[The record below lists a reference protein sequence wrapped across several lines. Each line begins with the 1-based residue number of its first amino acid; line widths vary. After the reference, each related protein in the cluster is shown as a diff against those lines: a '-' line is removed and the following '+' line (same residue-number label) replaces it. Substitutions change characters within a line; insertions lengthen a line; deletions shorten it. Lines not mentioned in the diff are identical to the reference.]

1 MNTDNL
7 HDILDETVQVYSQKK
22 QSRSETPAEIGTHFH
37 PLLDRLCETAE
48 AQNAS
53 DILISKGFP
62 PSLKINSALTPQPQ
76 KALTGEETAAIAA
89 STMNAEQSE
98 IFRRD
103 GEINY
108 SVQSRSGTRYR
119 ANAYYSQGSA
129 GLVLRR
135 INHVIPQMRE
145 LGLPEKLKDL
155 AVAPRGL
162 LIIVGPTGSGKS
174 TTMATMLEHRNKT
187 LPGHIVTIEDPIEF
201 IYKPRRCIFT
211 QREIG
216 VDTINWQTAVQN
228 AMRQSPDV
236 VCIGEVRSRE
246 SMEYAMQLAQ
256 TGHLCIFTLHA
267 NTAPQSLERI
277 LNFYPKEQHNQI
289 LIDIALNLTG
299 IICQRLALKK
309 DKTGRTA
316 VVDLLINT
324 PAIQD
329 FILKGDLMN
338 INHGNRQNRRNADDG
353 PKPFRTVPSRHHQ
366 LRRSPAPVRFR
377 QQPAIAH
384 PTAQRRQNARTPLRQ
399 GQRSQPHFLIRKT
412 QCRLKTASPFS
423 DGMILSA
430 PFMCHTLFTS

>member
-1 MNTDNL
+1 
-7 HDILDETVQVYSQKK
+7 
-22 QSRSETPAEIGTHFH
+22 
-37 PLLDRLCETAE
+37 
-48 AQNAS
+48 
-53 DILISKGFP
+53 
-62 PSLKINSALTPQPQ
+62 
-76 KALTGEETAAIAA
+76 
-89 STMNAEQSE
+89 
-98 IFRRD
+98 
-103 GEINY
+103 
-108 SVQSRSGTRYR
+108 
-119 ANAYYSQGSA
+119 
-129 GLVLRR
+129 
-135 INHVIPQMRE
+135 MRE

-338 INHGNRQNRRNADDG
+338 ISKIMETAKTDGMQTMDQNLFELYR
-353 PKPFRTVPSRHHQ
+353 RHHQ

>member
-7 HDILDETVQVYSQKK
+7 HDILDEMVQVYSQKK
-22 QSRSETPAEIGTHFH
+22 QSRSETPAEISAHFH

-119 ANAYYSQGSA
+119 ANAYHSQGSA

-135 INHVIPQMRE
+135 INHVIPQMQE

-187 LPGHIVTIEDPIEF
+187 LPSH
-201 IYKPRRCIFT
+201 
-211 QREIG
+211 
-216 VDTINWQTAVQN
+216 
-228 AMRQSPDV
+228 
-236 VCIGEVRSRE
+236 
-246 SMEYAMQLAQ
+246 MEYAMQLAQ

-299 IICQRLALKK
+299 IICQRLALKQ

-338 INHGNRQNRRNADDG
+338 ISKIMETAKTDGMQTMDQNLFELYRHGIISYEEA
-353 PKPFRTVPSRHHQ
+353 
-366 LRRSPAPVRFR
+366 
-377 QQPAIAH
+377 
-384 PTAQRRQNARTPLRQ
+384 LRQ
-399 GQRSQPHFLIRKT
+399 SVSANNLRLHIQLHKEGKTPELLYDRVNGLNLI
-412 QCRLKTASPFS
+412 S
-423 DGMILSA
+423 
-430 PFMCHTLFTS
+430 

>member
-22 QSRSETPAEIGTHFH
+22 QSRSETPAEIGAHFH

-162 LIIVGPTGSGKS
+162 LIIVGPTG
-174 TTMATMLEHRNKT
+174 
-187 LPGHIVTIEDPIEF
+187 
-201 IYKPRRCIFT
+201 
-211 QREIG
+211 
-216 VDTINWQTAVQN
+216 
-228 AMRQSPDV
+228 
-236 VCIGEVRSRE
+236 
-246 SMEYAMQLAQ
+246 
-256 TGHLCIFTLHA
+256 
-267 NTAPQSLERI
+267 
-277 LNFYPKEQHNQI
+277 
-289 LIDIALNLTG
+289 
-299 IICQRLALKK
+299 
-309 DKTGRTA
+309 
-316 VVDLLINT
+316 
-324 PAIQD
+324 
-329 FILKGDLMN
+329 
-338 INHGNRQNRRNADDG
+338 
-353 PKPFRTVPSRHHQ
+353 
-366 LRRSPAPVRFR
+366 
-377 QQPAIAH
+377 
-384 PTAQRRQNARTPLRQ
+384 
-399 GQRSQPHFLIRKT
+399 
-412 QCRLKTASPFS
+412 
-423 DGMILSA
+423 
-430 PFMCHTLFTS
+430 

>member
-1 MNTDNL
+1 
-7 HDILDETVQVYSQKK
+7 
-22 QSRSETPAEIGTHFH
+22 
-37 PLLDRLCETAE
+37 
-48 AQNAS
+48 
-53 DILISKGFP
+53 
-62 PSLKINSALTPQPQ
+62 
-76 KALTGEETAAIAA
+76 
-89 STMNAEQSE
+89 
-98 IFRRD
+98 
-103 GEINY
+103 
-108 SVQSRSGTRYR
+108 
-119 ANAYYSQGSA
+119 
-129 GLVLRR
+129 
-135 INHVIPQMRE
+135 
-145 LGLPEKLKDL
+145 
-155 AVAPRGL
+155 
-162 LIIVGPTGSGKS
+162 S

-338 INHGNRQNRRNADDG
+338 ISKIMETAKTDGMQTMDQNLFELYRHGIISYEEA
-353 PKPFRTVPSRHHQ
+353 
-366 LRRSPAPVRFR
+366 
-377 QQPAIAH
+377 
-384 PTAQRRQNARTPLRQ
+384 LRQ
-399 GQRSQPHFLIRKT
+399 SVSANNLRLHIQLHKEGKTPELLYDRVNGLNLI
-412 QCRLKTASPFS
+412 S
-423 DGMILSA
+423 
-430 PFMCHTLFTS
+430 

>member
-22 QSRSETPAEIGTHFH
+22 QSRSETPAEIGAHFH

-76 KALTGEETAAIAA
+76 KALTG
-89 STMNAEQSE
+89 
-98 IFRRD
+98 

-338 INHGNRQNRRNADDG
+338 ISKIMETAKTDGMQTMDQNLFELYRHGIISYEEA
-353 PKPFRTVPSRHHQ
+353 
-366 LRRSPAPVRFR
+366 
-377 QQPAIAH
+377 
-384 PTAQRRQNARTPLRQ
+384 LRQ
-399 GQRSQPHFLIRKT
+399 SVSANNLRLHIQLHKEGKTPELLYDRVNGLNLI
-412 QCRLKTASPFS
+412 S
-423 DGMILSA
+423 
-430 PFMCHTLFTS
+430 

>member
-7 HDILDETVQVYSQKK
+7 HDILDEMVQVYSQKK
-22 QSRSETPAEIGTHFH
+22 QSRSETPAEIGAHFH

-119 ANAYYSQGSA
+119 ANAYHSQGSA

-135 INHVIPQMRE
+135 INHVIPQMQE

-187 LPGHIVTIEDPIEF
+187 LPSHIVTIEDPIEF

-228 AMRQSPDV
+228 AMRQSPDTD
-236 VCIGEVRSRE
+236 G
-246 SMEYAMQLAQ
+246 MQTMDQNLFELYRHGIISYEEALRQ
-256 TGHLCIFTLHA
+256 SVSANNLRLHI
-267 NTAPQSLERI
+267 QLH
-277 LNFYPKEQHNQI
+277 KEGKTPELLYDRVNG
-289 LIDIALNLTG
+289 LNL
-299 IICQRLALKK
+299 I
-309 DKTGRTA
+309 
-316 VVDLLINT
+316 
-324 PAIQD
+324 
-329 FILKGDLMN
+329 
-338 INHGNRQNRRNADDG
+338 
-353 PKPFRTVPSRHHQ
+353 S
-366 LRRSPAPVRFR
+366 
-377 QQPAIAH
+377 
-384 PTAQRRQNARTPLRQ
+384 
-399 GQRSQPHFLIRKT
+399 
-412 QCRLKTASPFS
+412 
-423 DGMILSA
+423 
-430 PFMCHTLFTS
+430 

>member
-1 MNTDNL
+1 
-7 HDILDETVQVYSQKK
+7 
-22 QSRSETPAEIGTHFH
+22 
-37 PLLDRLCETAE
+37 
-48 AQNAS
+48 
-53 DILISKGFP
+53 
-62 PSLKINSALTPQPQ
+62 
-76 KALTGEETAAIAA
+76 
-89 STMNAEQSE
+89 
-98 IFRRD
+98 
-103 GEINY
+103 
-108 SVQSRSGTRYR
+108 
-119 ANAYYSQGSA
+119 AYHSQGSA

-135 INHVIPQMRE
+135 INHVIPQMQE

-187 LPGHIVTIEDPIEF
+187 LPSHIVTIEDPIEF

-289 LIDIALNLTG
+289 LIDIALK
-299 IICQRLALKK
+299 Q

-338 INHGNRQNRRNADDG
+338 ISKIMETAKTDGMQTMDQNLFELYRHGIISYEEA
-353 PKPFRTVPSRHHQ
+353 
-366 LRRSPAPVRFR
+366 
-377 QQPAIAH
+377 
-384 PTAQRRQNARTPLRQ
+384 LRQ
-399 GQRSQPHFLIRKT
+399 SVSANNLRLRIQLHKEGKTSELLYDRVNGLNLI
-412 QCRLKTASPFS
+412 S
-423 DGMILSA
+423 
-430 PFMCHTLFTS
+430 

>member
-22 QSRSETPAEIGTHFH
+22 QSRSETPAEIGAHFH

-187 LPGHIVTIEDPIEF
+187 
-201 IYKPRRCIFT
+201 C
-211 QREIG
+211 
-216 VDTINWQTAVQN
+216 
-228 AMRQSPDV
+228 
-236 VCIGEVRSRE
+236 
-246 SMEYAMQLAQ
+246 
-256 TGHLCIFTLHA
+256 
-267 NTAPQSLERI
+267 
-277 LNFYPKEQHNQI
+277 
-289 LIDIALNLTG
+289 
-299 IICQRLALKK
+299 
-309 DKTGRTA
+309 
-316 VVDLLINT
+316 
-324 PAIQD
+324 PAIS
-329 FILKGDLMN
+329 LPSKTRLSLST
-338 INHGNRQNRRNADDG
+338 NRAAASL
-353 PKPFRTVPSRHHQ
+353 PSAK
-366 LRRSPAPVRFR
+366 SAS
-377 QQPAIAH
+377 
-384 PTAQRRQNARTPLRQ
+384 TP
-399 GQRSQPHFLIRKT
+399 
-412 QCRLKTASPFS
+412 
-423 DGMILSA
+423 
-430 PFMCHTLFTS
+430 

>member
-1 MNTDNL
+1 MRNRRSTKRVRHPYQQRIPALVENQQRINPAAAKGSDGRGNRR
-7 HDILDETVQVYSQKK
+7 HRRIDDERRT
-22 QSRSETPAEIGTHFH
+22 IGNI
-37 PLLDRLCETAE
+37 P
-48 AQNAS
+48 
-53 DILISKGFP
+53 
-62 PSLKINSALTPQPQ
+62 
-76 KALTGEETAAIAA
+76 
-89 STMNAEQSE
+89 
-98 IFRRD
+98 RD

-338 INHGNRQNRRNADDG
+338 ISKIMETAKTDGMQTMDQNLFELYRHGIISYEEA
-353 PKPFRTVPSRHHQ
+353 
-366 LRRSPAPVRFR
+366 
-377 QQPAIAH
+377 
-384 PTAQRRQNARTPLRQ
+384 LRQ
-399 GQRSQPHFLIRKT
+399 SVSANNLRLHIQLHKEGKTPELLYDRVNGLNLI
-412 QCRLKTASPFS
+412 S
-423 DGMILSA
+423 
-430 PFMCHTLFTS
+430 

>member
-7 HDILDETVQVYSQKK
+7 HDILDEMVQVYSQKK
-22 QSRSETPAEIGTHFH
+22 QSRSETPAEIGAHFH

-119 ANAYYSQGSA
+119 ANAYHSQGSA

-135 INHVIPQMRE
+135 INHVIPQMQE

-187 LPGHIVTIEDPIEF
+187 LPSHIVTIEDPIEF

-299 IICQRLALKK
+299 IICQRLALKQ

-338 INHGNRQNRRNADDG
+338 ISKIMETAKTDGMQTMDQNLFELYRHGIISYEEA
-353 PKPFRTVPSRHHQ
+353 
-366 LRRSPAPVRFR
+366 
-377 QQPAIAH
+377 
-384 PTAQRRQNARTPLRQ
+384 LRQ
-399 GQRSQPHFLIRKT
+399 SVSANNLRLHIQLHKEGKTPELLYDRVNGLNLHFLIRKT
-412 QCRLKTASPFS
+412 HCRLKTASPFS

-430 PFMCHTLFTS
+430 PFMCYTL

>member
-22 QSRSETPAEIGTHFH
+22 QSRSETPAEIGAHFH

-228 AMRQSPDV
+228 AMRQSPD
-236 VCIGEVRSRE
+236 
-246 SMEYAMQLAQ
+246 
-256 TGHLCIFTLHA
+256 
-267 NTAPQSLERI
+267 
-277 LNFYPKEQHNQI
+277 
-289 LIDIALNLTG
+289 
-299 IICQRLALKK
+299 
-309 DKTGRTA
+309 
-316 VVDLLINT
+316 
-324 PAIQD
+324 
-329 FILKGDLMN
+329 
-338 INHGNRQNRRNADDG
+338 DG

>member
-7 HDILDETVQVYSQKK
+7 HDILDETVQVYSQKNK
-22 QSRSETPAEIGTHFH
+22 AESETPAEIGAHFH

-108 SVQSRSGTRYR
+108 SVQS
-119 ANAYYSQGSA
+119 
-129 GLVLRR
+129 
-135 INHVIPQMRE
+135 
-145 LGLPEKLKDL
+145 
-155 AVAPRGL
+155 
-162 LIIVGPTGSGKS
+162 
-174 TTMATMLEHRNKT
+174 
-187 LPGHIVTIEDPIEF
+187 
-201 IYKPRRCIFT
+201 RRCIFT

-338 INHGNRQNRRNADDG
+338 ISKIMETAKTDGMQTMDQNLFELYRHGIISYEEA
-353 PKPFRTVPSRHHQ
+353 
-366 LRRSPAPVRFR
+366 
-377 QQPAIAH
+377 
-384 PTAQRRQNARTPLRQ
+384 LRQ
-399 GQRSQPHFLIRKT
+399 SVSANNLRLHIQLHKEGKTPELLYDRVNGLNLI
-412 QCRLKTASPFS
+412 S
-423 DGMILSA
+423 
-430 PFMCHTLFTS
+430 

>member
-119 ANAYYSQGSA
+119 ANAYHSQGSA

-256 TGHLCIFTLHA
+256 TGQPVHFY
-267 NTAPQSLERI
+267 APR
-277 LNFYPKEQHNQI
+277 QHRAAVARTHTQ
-289 LIDIALNLTG
+289 LLP
-299 IICQRLALKK
+299 Q
-309 DKTGRTA
+309 RTA
-316 VVDLLINT
+316 QPNT
-324 PAIQD
+324 D
-329 FILKGDLMN
+329 
-338 INHGNRQNRRNADDG
+338 
-353 PKPFRTVPSRHHQ
+353 
-366 LRRSPAPVRFR
+366 
-377 QQPAIAH
+377 
-384 PTAQRRQNARTPLRQ
+384 
-399 GQRSQPHFLIRKT
+399 
-412 QCRLKTASPFS
+412 
-423 DGMILSA
+423 
-430 PFMCHTLFTS
+430 

>member
-7 HDILDETVQVYSQKK
+7 HDILDETVQVYSQKNK
-22 QSRSETPAEIGTHFH
+22 AESETPAEIGAHFH

-338 INHGNRQNRRNADDG
+338 ISKIMETAKTDGMQMMDQNLFELYRHGIISYEEA
-353 PKPFRTVPSRHHQ
+353 
-366 LRRSPAPVRFR
+366 
-377 QQPAIAH
+377 
-384 PTAQRRQNARTPLRQ
+384 LRQ
-399 GQRSQPHFLIRKT
+399 SVSANNLRLHIQLHKEGKTPELLYDRVNGLNLI
-412 QCRLKTASPFS
+412 S
-423 DGMILSA
+423 
-430 PFMCHTLFTS
+430 